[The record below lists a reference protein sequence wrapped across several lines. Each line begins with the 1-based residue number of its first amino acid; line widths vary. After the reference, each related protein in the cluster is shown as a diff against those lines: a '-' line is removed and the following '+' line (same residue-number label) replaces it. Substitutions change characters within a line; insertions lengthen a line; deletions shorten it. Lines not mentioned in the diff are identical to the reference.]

1 MLTGWYYCRGAT
13 KRDRTSLTEGESYL
27 VRKNAYTH
35 RMHVYMPYILIEQT
49 EHCAG

>member
-27 VRKNAYTH
+27 VHKNP
-35 RMHVYMPYILIEQT
+35 VDMPYILTEQT